1 MARRAGSSLL
11 STAIG
16 ILGGTFD
23 PVHNGHLRL
32 AIEVREALNLAE
44 VRLIPAYLPNLRGA
58 PRASAEQ
65 RLALLKLACT
75 EPSLRVDDRE
85 LRRPG
90 VSYSVDT
97 LCDIR
102 AELGATPLCFIVG
115 QDAFNHLPRWHRWRE
130 LLSFAH
136 LVVATRPGY
145 VTPEDQE
152 LGAFVMRAATTD
164 ATALLNQAAGQLLFQ
179 TIPRLPISAT
189 DLRQRVAQGRSIA
202 HLTPPAVVDYIASHR
217 LYRN

>member
-1 MARRAGSSLL
+1 ML

-44 VRLIPAYLPNLRGA
+44 IRLVPAHLPNLRGA
-58 PRASAEQ
+58 PRASAAQ
-65 RLALLKLACT
+65 RLALLEVACT
-75 EPSLRVDDRE
+75 EPGLVVDDRE
-85 LRRPG
+85 LRRTG

-102 AELGATPLCFIVG
+102 TELGATPLCFILG
-115 QDAFNHLPRWHRWRE
+115 QDAFNNLPRWHRWRE
-130 LLSFAH
+130 LLTFAH

-145 VTPEDQE
+145 AAPDDPELAALVARTAVTEVATV
-152 LGAFVMRAATTD
+152 LNRAAGH
-164 ATALLNQAAGQLLFQ
+164 LFFQ

-189 DLRQRVAQGRSIA
+189 DLRRRVAQGRSIA
-202 HLTPPAVVDYIASHR
+202 HLTPPAVVEYIASHH
-217 LYRN
+217 LYHN